1 MLAPMAGYTDSAYRQ
16 LVKSIAPR
24 AIVVSEFVSSDA
36 IKYKSKKTF
45 QMLEFDPAEQPL
57 IVQIFGKRPENFA
70 ESARVLESMGVAGID
85 INMGCPARKV
95 VSSDHGS
102 ALLKNPKLAAEIIT
116 ATVQATKLPVSVK
129 MRLGTSNADGIIDF
143 AKMIEGCGAQ
153 MLAIHGR
160 TAKQMYLGTA
170 DFEPIYRVKSA
181 LTIPV
186 IGNGDVTS
194 AESYQAKLGNLDGL
208 MVGRATIGNPWVMAE
223 IEAAIEGGSTHDKTP
238 GVTGYKPRGSREL
251 TLAEKLP
258 VILRHCELSVA
269 TKGEKLGML
278 EMRKYL
284 AGYVRGE
291 PGAREVRARLVRVE
305 TVAEAK
311 QILEEFINTP
321 KPVEKAPETL

>member
-1 MLAPMAGYTDSAYRQ
+1 MFSWQAQKKPLLLLAPMAGYTDSAYRQ
-16 LVKSIAPR
+16 LVKSIVPSV
-24 AIVVSEFVSSDA
+24 IVVSEFVSSDA
-36 IKYKSKKTF
+36 IKYRSKKTF
-45 QMLEFDPAEQPL
+45 RMLEFDAAEQPL

-70 ESARVLESMGVAGID
+70 ESARVLESLGVAGVD

-129 MRLGTSNADGIIDF
+129 MRLGTSNADGIIEF
-143 AKMIEGCGAQ
+143 AKMVEDCGAQ

-170 DFEPIYRVKSA
+170 DYEPIYRVKET
-181 LTIPV
+181 LKIPV

-194 AESYQAKLGNLDGL
+194 AESFAAKLGNLDGL

-223 IEAAIEGGSTHDKTP
+223 IETYLTKNERPKSK
-238 GVTGYKPRGSREL
+238 EL

-269 TKGEKLGML
+269 TKGEQLGML

-291 PGAREVRARLVRVE
+291 PGAREVRAKLVRVE
-305 TVAEAK
+305 TVTAAK
-311 QILEEFINTP
+311 QILEEFVTTP
-321 KPVEKAPETL
+321 RDSLTA